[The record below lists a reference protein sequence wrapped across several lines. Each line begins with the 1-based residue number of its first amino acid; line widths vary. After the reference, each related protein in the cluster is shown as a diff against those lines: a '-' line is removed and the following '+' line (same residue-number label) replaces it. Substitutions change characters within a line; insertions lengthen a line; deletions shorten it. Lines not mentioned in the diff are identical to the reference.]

1 MASAHIHLPTST
13 MTNFPSSPIL
23 FLILGL
29 ILILVIIHD
38 LLRATLRFTHRL
50 LKFEYPQGHSL
61 RIIAILQVLVGILVT
76 IVLRL
81 IHNDPILDLG
91 IGGGLM
97 LVSGILFIKLFLKY
111 PWKITMLV
119 WVVAV
124 IMQAVIVPVVSMVA
138 IAGFIL
144 LVSLLFPP
152 QY

>member
-1 MASAHIHLPTST
+1 MSNLLT
-13 MTNFPSSPIL
+13 SPIL

-38 LLRATLRFTHRL
+38 LLRSTLHFTHRL

-81 IHNDPILDLG
+81 VHNDPVLDLG
-91 IGGGLM
+91 IGAGLM
-97 LVSGILFIKLFLKY
+97 LLSGIPFIKLFLKY
-111 PWKITMLV
+111 PWKITLLV
-119 WVVAV
+119 WVVAF
-124 IMQAVIVPVVSMVA
+124 IMQAVVVPVVSLVTVA
-138 IAGFIL
+138 LFIL
-144 LVSLLFPP
+144 LASLLFPP